1 MPVQAMEAVNAL
13 VAAVVKDLSDPEGLG
28 RVRVTYPHLGDET
41 SEYARLVSPMAG
53 AERGMFFRPQPGD
66 EVLVGFEF
74 GDPRRPYIIGSVWS
88 SADKP
93 PPGANDK
100 PDENNLRFFRS
111 RSGQIIRFDDT
122 PSNER
127 IEIID
132 KDGARRVVVDSANNK
147 IEVSCDQGDVDI
159 SAPSG
164 TVTISAM
171 NISIKATGSVTI
183 KGATVGINDPG

>member
-1 MPVQAMEAVNAL
+1 M
-13 VAAVVKDLSDPEGLG
+13 
-28 RVRVTYPHLGDET
+28 
-41 SEYARLVSPMAG
+41 
-53 AERGMFFRPQPGD
+53 
-66 EVLVGFEF
+66 LVGFEF

-100 PDENNLRFFRS
+100 PDENNLRFIRS
-111 RSGQIIRFDDT
+111 RSGHIIRLDDT
-122 PSNER
+122 PGSER

-132 KDGARRVVVDSANNK
+132 KDGARRVVIDSPKGK
-147 IEVSCDQGDVDI
+147 IEVSCDRGDVDI

-171 NISIKATGSVTI
+171 NISIKATGSVAI
-183 KGATVGINDPG
+183 KGATVGINDP